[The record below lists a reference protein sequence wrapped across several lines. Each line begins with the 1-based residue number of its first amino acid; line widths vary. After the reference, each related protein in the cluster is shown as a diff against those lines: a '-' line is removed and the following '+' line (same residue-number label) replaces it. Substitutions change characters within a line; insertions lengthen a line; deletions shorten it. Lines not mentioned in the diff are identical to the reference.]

1 MIKVNKLLAV
11 MSTVIISGMSFSIN
25 AETAEEK
32 SLAEDPFEVASQ
44 LHKNVVDRPWESRS
58 PEEMRK
64 WVKENLHFKLRA
76 KKVIDEKD
84 HPEWAWLRK
93 SGLGLFLHWGPT
105 SVSPNNGDAWA
116 MKWSANKAKNKRK
129 MILPEDMFRV
139 AETWNPEQYDPEKWM
154 AAAAKA
160 GFGYSVLTTR
170 HHDGYALW
178 PSKHGTWD
186 TGDHMGGKDLVKGYV
201 VAARNN
207 GIRVGLYYS
216 GPNWHYDYKNKD
228 FSQPAVG
235 VNYKHEKVGH
245 KIKASKES
253 ARLEKQESAAQVK
266 ELVTNYGKI
275 DMMWWDG
282 NSIMSEKKLAEYQP
296 DIFVARG
303 NIATPEG
310 AGHGKSEFVKAT
322 NEAGWWW
329 ELCIKSEERNSPFW
343 HYNESLEKNH
353 WDANKLLSELIRV
366 RSLGG
371 NLLVNITPRPNGE
384 MMDWYYEMT
393 DELALWMKHS
403 REATYDVDLNAP
415 LPTLDN
421 TENFTTKRGN
431 TWYSMP
437 DTKNTIFITDV
448 TQPKSVTLLRTGEK
462 VAYKFV
468 DGSLQAVLPKTMQ
481 TSLPDLVKIVF

>member
-1 MIKVNKLLAV
+1 MIQVSRLTVAVSTILL
-11 MSTVIISGMSFSIN
+11 SGMCFS
-25 AETAEEK
+25 AGSVVAEEK
-32 SLAEDPFEVASQ
+32 SLAEDPFAVARQ
-44 LHKNVVDRPWESRS
+44 AHKVIEDRPWAHRS
-58 PEEMRK
+58 SEEMRS
-64 WVKENLHFKLRA
+64 WVRKNLHFKLRA
-76 KKVIDEKD
+76 KKVIDEKE
-84 HPEWAWLRK
+84 HPEWAWFRK
-93 SGLGLFLHWGPT
+93 SGFGLFLHWGPA
-105 SVSPNNGDAWA
+105 SVPPNNGDAWA
-116 MKWSANKAKNKRK
+116 MKWSAKKAKHKRK
-129 MILPEDMFRV
+129 MMLPEAMFKV

-178 PSKHGTWD
+178 PSDHGTWD
-186 TGDHMGGKDLVKGYV
+186 TGDHMDGKDLVKGYV
-201 VAARNN
+201 DAARNN

-235 VNYKHEKVGH
+235 VNYKHEKVSH
-245 KIKASKES
+245 KIKQSKES
-253 ARLEKQESAAQVK
+253 ASLERKESANQVR

-282 NSIMSEKKLAEYQP
+282 NSIMTEQKLAEYQP

-329 ELCIKSEERNSPFW
+329 ELCIKSEAKNSPFW
-343 HYNESLEKNH
+343 HYNESLETNH
-353 WDANKLLSELIRV
+353 WDSYKMLSELIRV

-384 MMDWYYEMT
+384 MMDWYYDMT

-403 REATYDVDLNAP
+403 REAVYDVDLNAP
-415 LPTLDN
+415 LPTLDK
-421 TENFTTKRGN
+421 THNFTTKRGN

-437 DTKNTIFITDV
+437 DKKNNILITNIDK
-448 TQPKSVTLLRTGEK
+448 PKSVTLLRTGEE
-462 VAYKFV
+462 VTFKFM
-468 DGSLQAVLPKTMQ
+468 DGTLQISLPQAMRTK
-481 TSLPDLVKIVF
+481 LPDLVKIVF